1 MSTIA
6 NTAATVVKKTLGWS
20 IFLSVLMIVAGMLA
34 IIIPLI
40 AGIAVTIFVGWL
52 LVFSGIIHF
61 AYAWHTRGAGGILW
75 GLLLGV
81 AYSCAG
87 VYILLHPMQG
97 MVSLTLALAIYL
109 FVESILEFILAVR
122 LRPLPGSG
130 WLFVDGIVTLILAV
144 LIWRTWPSSTEW
156 VLGTLVGISMLFSG
170 ITRLMISLA
179 ARRLVSA
186 LA

>member
-1 MSTIA
+1 MSA
-6 NTAATVVKKTLGWS
+6 TATTATTLVKKTLGWS
-20 IFLSVLMIVAGMLA
+20 IFLSVLMIVAGLLA
-34 IIIPLI
+34 ITIPLI
-40 AGIAVTIFVGWL
+40 AGIAVTIFV
-52 LVFSGIIHF
+52 
-61 AYAWHTRGAGGILW
+61 
-75 GLLLGV
+75 
-81 AYSCAG
+81 
-87 VYILLHPMQG
+87 
-97 MVSLTLALAIYL
+97 
-109 FVESILEFILAVR
+109 
-122 LRPLPGSG
+122 G